1 MNICKAVGL
10 RISNLLTEK
19 QMTLY
24 KLEQNS
30 GILHGTM
37 MCIINE
43 RNKNITLKTII
54 QIAQGF
60 NMTLIEFL
68 DDKLFS
74 IDNLDIE

>member
-74 IDNLDIE
+74 TENLDIE